1 MPLHTDARQS
11 GEPSEFDI
19 NPVYVRL
26 AHEPVPRHAL
36 PRHQMLPDT
45 ALQVVRDELLLD
57 WNARL
62 NLATFV
68 TTWMEPQ
75 ARQLMTECLDKNMI
89 DKDEYPQTAELEAR
103 CVNILADLWHA
114 PECVNATGCST
125 TGSSEACMLAGMAL
139 LWRWRERRN
148 ASSGPAGRR
157 SAGSDPAAPPNL
169 VMGTNV
175 QVCWDKFCRYWQVE
189 PKLVPM
195 APGRYHL
202 TGPEAA
208 AQCDENT
215 IGVVA
220 VFGSTM
226 DGSYEPV
233 SEINAELDRL
243 AAGGGPDVPIHVDGA
258 SGGFVAPF
266 LQPGLDWDFRVPRVA
281 SINASGHK
289 YGLVYPGVGWVVWRE
304 AEALPQ
310 DLVFNVNYLGGQM
323 PTFAL
328 NFSRPGAQVA
338 AQYYNFLRLG
348 FSGYQRVQQA
358 CQDVAVHMSG
368 RIAKM
373 GPFELISEGREL
385 PVFAFKIADP
395 QASYTVFDL
404 SERLRARGWLVPAYT
419 FPADLTDT
427 AVLRVVIR
435 NGFTK
440 DLADLFLSDLNHHWR
455 ALAAHP
461 HDCPPLVPEGKR
473 EGFAH

>member
-11 GEPSEFDI
+11 REPAEFDI
-19 NPVYVRL
+19 NPLYVRL
-26 AHEPVPRHAL
+26 AHAPVPRHSL
-36 PRHQMLPDT
+36 PREPMLPGT
-45 ALQVVRDELLLD
+45 AAQVVRDELLLD
-57 WNARL
+57 GNARL

-68 TTWMEPQ
+68 TTWMEPEAQ
-75 ARQLMTECLDKNMI
+75 VLMTECLEKNMI
-89 DKDEYPQTAELEAR
+89 DKDEYPQTAELESR
-103 CVNILADLWHA
+103 CVNILAGLWHA
-114 PECVNATGCST
+114 PMGGDATGCST

-139 LWRWRERRN
+139 LWRWRERRT
-148 ASSGPAGRR
+148 AAKADTGR
-157 SAGSDPAAPPNL
+157 PNL

-175 QVCWDKFCRYWQVE
+175 QVCWEKFCRYWQVE
-189 PKLVPM
+189 PRMVPM
-195 APGRYHL
+195 VAGRYHL

-208 AQCDENT
+208 ARCDENT

-220 VFGSTM
+220 ILGSTM

-233 SEINAELDRL
+233 GEICAELDRL
-243 AAGGGPDVPIHVDGA
+243 AASGGPDVPIHVDGA

-266 LQPGLDWDFRVPRVA
+266 IQPALVWDFRVPRVA

-304 AEALPQ
+304 AAALPR
-310 DLVFNVNYLGGQM
+310 DLVFDVNYLGGQM

-328 NFSRPGAQVA
+328 NFSRPGAHVA
-338 AQYYNFLRLG
+338 AQFYNFLRLG
-348 FSGYQRVQQA
+348 FPGYQRVQQA

-395 QASYTVFDL
+395 QASYSVFDL
-404 SERLRARGWLVPAYT
+404 SERLRTRGWLVPAYT

-435 NGFTK
+435 NGFTS
-440 DLADLFLSDLNHHWR
+440 DLADVFLSDLEHHWR
-455 ALAAHP
+455 MLAAHP
-461 HDCPPLVPEGKR
+461 HDRAPLVPEGMR
-473 EGFAH
+473 QGFAH

>member
-36 PRHQMLPDT
+36 PRHEMLPDT
-45 ALQVVRDELLLD
+45 ALQVVRDELMLD
-57 WNARL
+57 GNARL

-75 ARQLMTECLDKNMI
+75 AQQLMTECLEKNMI

-103 CVNILADLWHA
+103 CVNILANLWHA

-139 LWRWRERRN
+139 LWRWRERRRH
-148 ASSGPAGRR
+148 SG
-157 SAGSDPAAPPNL
+157 AATDRPNL

-189 PKLVPM
+189 PKMVPM

-208 AQCDENT
+208 AHCDENT

-220 VFGSTM
+220 VLGSTM

-233 SEINAELDRL
+233 HEINAELDRL
-243 AAGGGPDVPIHVDGA
+243 AAGGGPDVLIHVDGA

-266 LQPGLDWDFRVPRVA
+266 LQPDTEWDFRLPRVA

-289 YGLVYPGVGWVVWRE
+289 YGLVYPGVGWIIWRDQE
-304 AEALPQ
+304 HLPE
-310 DLVFNVNYLGGQM
+310 DLVF
-323 PTFAL
+323 
-328 NFSRPGAQVA
+328 
-338 AQYYNFLRLG
+338 
-348 FSGYQRVQQA
+348 
-358 CQDVAVHMSG
+358 
-368 RIAKM
+368 
-373 GPFELISEGREL
+373 
-385 PVFAFKIADP
+385 
-395 QASYTVFDL
+395 
-404 SERLRARGWLVPAYT
+404 
-419 FPADLTDT
+419 
-427 AVLRVVIR
+427 
-435 NGFTK
+435 
-440 DLADLFLSDLNHHWR
+440 
-455 ALAAHP
+455 
-461 HDCPPLVPEGKR
+461 
-473 EGFAH
+473 

>member
-1 MPLHTDARQS
+1 MLMPLHTDARRS
-11 GEPSEFDI
+11 GKPADIDI
-19 NPVYVRL
+19 NPLYVRL
-26 AHEPVPRHAL
+26 AREPVPRHAL
-36 PRHQMLPDT
+36 PRHSMLPDT

-57 WNARL
+57 GNARL

-75 ARQLMTECLDKNMI
+75 AQQLMTECLAKNMI
-89 DKDEYPQTAELEAR
+89 DKDEYPATAELEAR

-114 PECVNATGCST
+114 PEGMNATGCST

-139 LWRWRERRN
+139 LWRWRAATAGTGRSS
-148 ASSGPAGRR
+148 ASS
-157 SAGSDPAAPPNL
+157 PPNL

-175 QVCWDKFCRYWQVE
+175 QVCWEKFCRYWQVE
-189 PKLVPM
+189 PRMVPM

-208 AQCDENT
+208 ARCDENT

-220 VFGSTM
+220 ILGSTM

-233 SEINAELDRL
+233 GEICAELDRL
-243 AAGGGPDVPIHVDGA
+243 AASGGPDVPIHVDGA
-258 SGGFVAPF
+258 HLA
-266 LQPGLDWDFRVPRVA
+266 A
-281 SINASGHK
+281 
-289 YGLVYPGVGWVVWRE
+289 
-304 AEALPQ
+304 ALPR
-310 DLVFNVNYLGGQM
+310 DLVFDVNYLGGQM

-328 NFSRPGAQVA
+328 NFSRPGAHVA

-348 FSGYQRVQQA
+348 FPGYQRVQQA

-395 QASYTVFDL
+395 QAAYSVFDL

-435 NGFTK
+435 NGFTR
-440 DLADLFLSDLNHHWR
+440 DLADVFLSDLDHHWR
-455 ALAAHP
+455 MLAAHP
-461 HDCPPLVPEGKR
+461 HERAPLVPEGMR
-473 EGFAH
+473 QGFAH